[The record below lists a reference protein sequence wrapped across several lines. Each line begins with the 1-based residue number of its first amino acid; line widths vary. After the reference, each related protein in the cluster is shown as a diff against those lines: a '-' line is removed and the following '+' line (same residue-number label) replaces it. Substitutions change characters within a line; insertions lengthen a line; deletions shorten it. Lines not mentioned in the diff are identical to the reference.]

1 MLKEPCKIGVR
12 SLNKLFDVID
22 GRIVPKKNYSDLG
35 EKLTFLVV
43 NGGHIVEC
51 FRCNSDDKN
60 DERSEIFNKFHSEL
74 KRYKRQYGKSVD
86 I

>member
-1 MLKEPCKIGVR
+1 MLKEPCKIGVH